1 VAGFFINV
9 EDGRVATHAQ
19 LIEAGES
26 SDRLPPELPWHPLQ
40 GPKDAST
47 AFYAVLRKKVRGRDR
62 ETWIG
67 LLCFRHG
74 PRQAS
79 LEEEGWEEVAVADI
93 GVRPDAAG
101 NVMPWPPDGP
111 DPP

>member
-1 VAGFFINV
+1 MAGFFINV
-9 EDGRVATHAQ
+9 EDGQVATHAQ

-40 GPKDAST
+40 GPNDAST

-79 LEEEGWEEVAVADI
+79 LEEEGWEEVAAADI
-93 GVRPDAAG
+93 GVRPNGGGSVA
-101 NVMPWPPDGP
+101 PWPPEGF
-111 DPP
+111 DPA

>member
-9 EDGRVATHAQ
+9 DDGRVATHSQ

-40 GPKDAST
+40 GPNDVST
-47 AFYAVLRKKVRGRDR
+47 ALYAVLRKKVRGRDR
-62 ETWIG
+62 DAWIG
-67 LLCFRHG
+67 LLCIRYG

-79 LEEEGWEEVAVADI
+79 LEAQGWEEVAVDEIRAF
-93 GVRPDAAG
+93 GPRAA
-101 NVMPWPPDGP
+101 PTE
-111 DPP
+111 